1 MPIYSRNSVGSA
13 IHIAANENYSYQDFG
28 RVLVESVQNDMIV
41 FNAALRN
48 DFKENAAIREGTMI
62 ASELTSFR
70 EFSVKE
76 AWANLKEKLKKLW
89 EKIKG
94 IFRQVF
100 AKLTV
105 WLVKNGNAFVAMHR
119 KTLASKPNL
128 GKTKVP
134 KYLKAKESAFAA
146 NLADPIIKGYN
157 DAFSKSETGNVSGDK
172 EYSST
177 DEHVNTWLKK
187 ALGNMDGV
195 TADNFAEK
203 SKEYYFEEMKD
214 TTFASIG
221 VSLESLFNNI
231 TSRSKRIKDLKKAEK
246 DFDAAVKKAIKKLDD
261 AAKKYDKAEGKTD
274 EEKDLNKSLSTQYK
288 NASKVT
294 SSYERAVTI
303 ATRANINAIKTSVK
317 QDRMLVG
324 LLAAASPT
332 QEAYFIMAEG
342 ADDFDSHEDYSP
354 EEINDPEVQA
364 DPDVVINVNVDDD
377 ECDD

>member
-48 DFKENAAIREGTMI
+48 DFKENAAIREGTML

-128 GKTKVP
+128 GKTKIP
-134 KYLKAKESAFAA
+134 KYLMSK
-146 NLADPIIKGYN
+146 D
-157 DAFSKSETGNVSGDK
+157 DAFGKDMAKTITDEYNSKFKDGSTGDSYSN
-172 EYSST
+172 ELSST
-177 DEHVNTWLKK
+177 DDLLNAVLRK
-187 ALGNMDGV
+187 AIGNNSV

-203 SKEYYFEEMKD
+203 AKEFYFEEKKD
-214 TTFASIG
+214 ITYDAIKAS
-221 VSLESLFNNI
+221 VPLEKLFNNI

-261 AAKKYDKAEGKTD
+261 EAKKYDKAEGKTD
-274 EEKDLNKSLSTQYK
+274 EEKSENKSNAIRYK

-294 SSYERAVTI
+294 SMYERAVAIVTK
-303 ATRANINAIKTSVK
+303 ANINAIKTSVK

-342 ADDFDSHEDYSP
+342 ADDFDSQEDYSP

>member
-1 MPIYSRNSVGSA
+1 
-13 IHIAANENYSYQDFG
+13 
-28 RVLVESVQNDMIV
+28 
-41 FNAALRN
+41 
-48 DFKENAAIREGTMI
+48 
-62 ASELTSFR
+62 
-70 EFSVKE
+70 
-76 AWANLKEKLKKLW
+76 
-89 EKIKG
+89 
-94 IFRQVF
+94 
-100 AKLTV
+100 
-105 WLVKNGNAFVAMHR
+105 
-119 KTLASKPNL
+119 
-128 GKTKVP
+128 
-134 KYLKAKESAFAA
+134 
-146 NLADPIIKGYN
+146 
-157 DAFSKSETGNVSGDK
+157 
-172 EYSST
+172 
-177 DEHVNTWLKK
+177 
-187 ALGNMDGV
+187 MDGV

-221 VSLESLFNNI
+221 VPLEKLFNNI

-246 DFDAAVKKAIKKLDD
+246 DFDTAVKKAIKKLDD

-274 EEKDLNKSLSTQYK
+274 EEKDLNKGLSTQYK

-342 ADDFDSHEDYSP
+342 ADDFDSQEDYSP

>member
-28 RVLVESVQNDMIV
+28 RILVESVQNDMIV

-48 DFKENAAIREGTMI
+48 DFKENAAIREGTML

-70 EFSVKE
+70 EFSIKE
-76 AWANLKEKLKKLW
+76 AWSNLKEKLKKLW

-94 IFRQVF
+94 VFRQVF

-105 WLVKNGNAFVAMHR
+105 WLVRNGNAFVAMHR

-134 KYLKAKESAFAA
+134 KYLKAKKEAFAT
-146 NLADPIIKGYN
+146 NLAQPIIDGYN
-157 DAFSKSETGNVSGDK
+157 NNFKNSDTGNATGDK
-172 EYSST
+172 EYEST
-177 DEHVNTWLKK
+177 DTHLNAWLKK

-195 TADNFAEK
+195 TADNFTEK
-203 SKEYYFEEMKD
+203 SKEYYFVEMTD
-214 TTFASIG
+214 TTYADIK
-221 VSLESLFNNI
+221 VPLEELFNNI

-246 DFDAAVKKAIKKLDD
+246 DFDTAVKKAIKKLDD
-261 AAKKYDKAEGKTD
+261 EAKKYDKAEGKTN
-274 EEKDLNKSLSTQYK
+274 EEKAENKSNSIRYK
-288 NASKVT
+288 NASKLT
-294 SSYERAVTI
+294 SSFERAVTI
-303 ATRANINAIKTSVK
+303 ATKANINAIKTSVK

-342 ADDFDSHEDYSP
+342 ADDFDSQEDYSP
-354 EEINDPEVQA
+354 EEINDADVQA

>member
-48 DFKENAAIREGTMI
+48 DFKENAAIREGTML

-134 KYLKAKESAFAA
+134 KYLKAKDNAFSS
-146 NLADPIIKGYN
+146 NLAQPIIDEYKN
-157 DAFSKSETGNVSGDK
+157 NFKATAVASVK
-172 EYSST
+172 EY
-177 DEHVNTWLKK
+177 DANVNLNKYLSK
-187 ALGNMDGV
+187 ALPGVSDV

-203 SKEYYFEEMKD
+203 AKEYYFEEMKD

-261 AAKKYDKAEGKTD
+261 EAKNAEKASDDTSKENENSGNTP
-274 EEKDLNKSLSTQYK
+274 TMYK
-288 NASKVT
+288 NASKCV
-294 SSYERAVTI
+294 SNFERAVTI
-303 ATRANINAIKTSVK
+303 ATKANINAIKTSVK

-342 ADDFDSHEDYSP
+342 ADDFDSQEDYSP